1 MASPSR
7 RRANGAYE
15 RPGTMKT
22 FDEVIKIGCKI

>member
-22 FDEVIKIGCKI
+22 FDLDAKYEYR